1 MSKEKLKKSLRYRW
15 LIFGIL
21 AFSYILVYFHRLCP
35 AVVAEDM
42 RRDLAT
48 GGGLLGLLGSAYFYP
63 YALMQLPAG
72 LLSDSWGPR
81 KTITLFFGV
90 AFAGS
95 VILGMAPNVFTAI
108 VGRTLVGLGVAMLFA
123 PTLKVLA
130 EWFRVKEF
138 AMMTGILMAM
148 GGIGSYSAA
157 TPLAYISNWIG
168 WRHSFV
174 LVGIFTL
181 GLGALVWAFV
191 RDRPAD
197 MGWPSLSDAPRSAG
211 ESDGLMQGVKMVITH
226 PRFWVL
232 ACWFFFSYAIFFSV
246 IGLWGGPFLI
256 QIYDLSKTKAG
267 HILSMSAIGM
277 IVGSPLLSYLS
288 NNIFKARKPILI
300 IASIVNLIITGSLFF
315 FTQDIPISILYLI
328 CLGIGIFLGAVTTIG
343 FTTNKELFPVAIAGT
358 ATGLV
363 NIFPFL
369 GGAIFQIVLGA
380 VLDSQGITPSGGF
393 TPQGF
398 SYAFLVLFL
407 CGMVACI
414 SSFLIQETLK
424 TK

>member
-148 GGIGSYSAA
+148 GGIGSYSSSGPHG
-157 TPLAYISNWIG
+157 T
-168 WRHSFV
+168 
-174 LVGIFTL
+174 T
-181 GLGALVWAFV
+181 
-191 RDRPAD
+191 
-197 MGWPSLSDAPRSAG
+197 
-211 ESDGLMQGVKMVITH
+211 GLM
-226 PRFWVL
+226 
-232 ACWFFFSYAIFFSV
+232 S
-246 IGLWGGPFLI
+246 
-256 QIYDLSKTKAG
+256 
-267 HILSMSAIGM
+267 
-277 IVGSPLLSYLS
+277 SPSH
-288 NNIFKARKPILI
+288 FRK
-300 IASIVNLIITGSLFF
+300 
-315 FTQDIPISILYLI
+315 
-328 CLGIGIFLGAVTTIG
+328 
-343 FTTNKELFPVAIAGT
+343 
-358 ATGLV
+358 
-363 NIFPFL
+363 
-369 GGAIFQIVLGA
+369 
-380 VLDSQGITPSGGF
+380 
-393 TPQGF
+393 
-398 SYAFLVLFL
+398 
-407 CGMVACI
+407 
-414 SSFLIQETLK
+414 
-424 TK
+424 